1 MENNDVRVE
10 ESSKLKFIILRR
22 NHYCFFFTTRPLRA
36 ENSLNERPSEARG
49 PNFPG
54 IFSDF
59 ADDARFHF
67 KMKICQMPTG
77 RLRIDC
83 MRLCVPLSWRSA
95 VSGATSSHR
104 STFDF
109 YYARRLS
116 RGNGSVAYDF
126 VIGVIVRVKCIVVN
140 FRRVQFGKKYVS
152 FALSSRVSN
161 PLLIRVRLHAF
172 GILNVQLLIGFFML

>member
-83 MRLCVPLSWRSA
+83 MRLCPFIVKIRSVWRHIFPPFHIWLLLRKKVVSWQWECCVRFRHRCNC
-95 VSGATSSHR
+95 SGEM
-104 STFDF
+104 
-109 YYARRLS
+109 Y
-116 RGNGSVAYDF
+116 
-126 VIGVIVRVKCIVVN
+126 CC
-140 FRRVQFGKKYVS
+140 
-152 FALSSRVSN
+152 
-161 PLLIRVRLHAF
+161 
-172 GILNVQLLIGFFML
+172 